1 MIVLAVSENTWFA
14 VITIVAI
21 IAVLAISAYVAKK
34 RAAALQKAAAT
45 LGFTYERNGA
55 AFRKELNPGLHL
67 LNLGRSISVDNVMR
81 SPDGLTLFD
90 YQYLEGEARSGRNVT
105 QTVAAFSFPAATLPD
120 FHLGPENLLH
130 KVAGVFGYQLIRF
143 DSHPDFGKR
152 FALRG
157 RDEAAVRALFV
168 LPLLDYFH
176 SLPAKPAWNVE
187 GAGQWLLVYRAGKKI
202 KPDELP
208 AFASAASSTAR
219 VIARAAGVPD
229 LSQGPVTSKPRSVSA
244 RAAIN

>member
-1 MIVLAVSENTWFA
+1 MIVLVVSENTWFA

-21 IAVLAISAYVAKK
+21 IAVLAISAHIAKK

-67 LNLGRSISVDNVMR
+67 LNLGRSISLDNVMR
-81 SPDGLTLFD
+81 SADGLILFD

-105 QTVAAFSFPAATLPD
+105 QTVAAFVIPATPLPD
-120 FHLGPENLLH
+120 FHLGPENLLR
-130 KVAGVFGYQLIRF
+130 KVAGVFGYRSIRF
-143 DSHPDFGKR
+143 DSHLDFAKR

-157 RDEAAVRALFV
+157 RDEAAVRELFAS
-168 LPLLDYFH
+168 PLLDYFH
-176 SLPAKPAWNVE
+176 SLPAKPAWSVE
-187 GAGQWLLVYRAGKKI
+187 GADAWLLVYQAGKKI
-202 KPDELP
+202 KPDELQ
-208 AFASAASSTAR
+208 AFVSAASSTAR
-219 VIARAAGVPD
+219 VIARAAGAVD
-229 LSQGPVTSKPRSVSA
+229 LSQGPLTSKPRSISA